1 MSDNLIKIA
10 YLYEDL
16 MNTYGDSGDVKILS
30 FLLKNDGYDT
40 KIDNISLGDEFN
52 ADDYDFVF
60 FGGGQDFEQTVVAKD
75 LPRHKE
81 TLDKYVNGGNPMLC
95 ICGGY
100 QLMGDYY
107 KTNSGVTIK
116 GLGILPLHTVFK
128 ADKRMIGDTRYMTE
142 WGEVKAFEN
151 HSGQT
156 YFDNT
161 DKLHTFGDM
170 IEGYGNNPQDHCE
183 GLRYRNF
190 IGSYS
195 HGPLLKNVNVAN
207 AIKDMIIERH
217 NKRIG
222 NDNKVTE

>member
-1 MSDNLIKIA
+1 MADNVIKIA

-16 MNTYGDSGDVKILS
+16 MNTYGDSGDVKVLKY
-30 FLLKNDGYDT
+30 LLKKKNYET
-40 KIDNISLGDEFN
+40 QVDNISLDHEFD

-75 LPRHKE
+75 LIRHKNTIE
-81 TLDKYVNGGNPMLC
+81 NYVNNGNPMLC

-116 GLGILPLHTVFK
+116 GLGILPLHTIFK
-128 ADKRMIGDTRYMTE
+128 SDKRMIGDTKYMTE
-142 WGEVKAFEN
+142 WGEVTAFEN

-156 YFDNT
+156 YFDDTN
-161 DKLHTFGDM
+161 KLHPFGQM
-170 IEGYGNNPQDHCE
+170 IEGYGNNPQDKEE
-183 GLRYRNF
+183 GLRYKNL

-207 AIKDMIIERH
+207 AIVKMILQRHEER
-217 NKRIG
+217 
-222 NDNKVTE
+222 VSA